1 MGAECSTSS
10 NSGGVAKVS
19 KAYHTKWEQSTP
31 HRHHSL
37 LDTICDCHQ
46 ELKYDLK
53 QWNQQGSDGRKSK
66 LYFFMLLM
74 PRICVF
80 ISPLFWN
87 AKNSSWENC
96 KLDTEWAIWLEWGLV
111 FFQTL
116 KSVSSINCGNCG
128 LTSETTKMQHVS
140 SLYPRKLRHPSNWG
154 DISQFVCLIE
164 KISYNPHAMHW
175 VYYFTALHW
184 AIH

>member
-1 MGAECSTSS
+1 MGAEGSTSS
-10 NSGGVAKVS
+10 NSGGVARVS
-19 KAYHTKWEQSTP
+19 EAYHTKWEQSTA

-66 LYFFMLLM
+66 LSFFMLLM
-74 PRICVF
+74 PRICVY
-80 ISPLFWN
+80 ISYPDCSGMQ
-87 AKNSSWENC
+87 KNSSWENC
-96 KLDTEWAIWLEWGLV
+96 KLNTEWAIWLEWGLV

-140 SLYPRKLRHPSNWG
+140 SLSKKVKAFL
-154 DISQFVCLIE
+154 
-164 KISYNPHAMHW
+164 
-175 VYYFTALHW
+175 
-184 AIH
+184 